1 MYILIC
7 VSNNFSILL
16 HSSGVTD
23 MLCHIG
29 WVLPSFERA
38 PLFATA
44 DIIKL
49 LHRQFAH
56 RESHN
61 I

>member
-23 MLCHIG
+23 MQCHIG

-38 PLFATA
+38 PLFAAA
-44 DIIKL
+44 DIVKSL
-49 LHRQFAH
+49 RGQFAH
-56 RESHN
+56 HESS
-61 I
+61 